1 MALNRRRHV
10 NVVPVAGMAKW
21 IVVMLFL
28 GIVGLSYVYFKNQQH
43 TTGSEIKA
51 LERQLADLTTQ
62 NDMVRTRISKLSSR
76 AYLQR
81 RIAEGFVHM
90 TPITDD
96 RIVRIAAEPAQ
107 PPVAEVRSVA
117 NHIVAK

>member
-1 MALNRRRHV
+1 MATNRRKHV
-10 NVVPVAGMAKW
+10 NAVPVAGMVKW
-21 IVVMLFL
+21 IVVLVFL
-28 GIVGLSYVYFKNQQH
+28 GIAGLSYVHFKNQQH

-81 RIAEGFVHM
+81 RVAEGFVHM
-90 TPITDD
+90 TPITDE
-96 RIVRIAAEPAQ
+96 RIVRIATDAPQ
-107 PPVAEVRSVA
+107 SSVAEVRSVA
-117 NHIVAK
+117 NRIVVK

>member
-1 MALNRRRHV
+1 MVMNRRKHV
-10 NVVPVAGMAKW
+10 NPVPVAGMAKW
-21 IVVMLFL
+21 SVICAFL
-28 GIVGLSYVYFKNQQH
+28 MIAGLSYVHFKNQQH
-43 TTGSEIKA
+43 ATGSEIKA

-81 RIAEGFVHM
+81 RVAEGFVHM

-96 RIVRIAAEPAQ
+96 RIVRIATEPVQ